1 MSAAKAKAK
10 PKPKAQA
17 PLGVPLIDLPAQ
29 VKPLHKAILK
39 DWSVALAA
47 GAYINGP
54 HGKAFEAELAA
65 YLGVKHV
72 VGCNSGT
79 DALLLAVRALGIG
92 PGDEVLM
99 PAFSFFATAE
109 VVSLAGGTP
118 VFCDIDPKSYLLD
131 LAEVKRKL
139 TPRTKAVMP
148 VHLFG
153 RAFDV
158 PELKALL
165 KAAGRPEVAVI
176 EDTAQA
182 LGARLDKVR
191 AGAMGS
197 AAGISFYPTK
207 NLAAAGDAGA
217 LATDDDALAATARRL
232 REHGMPQRY
241 THTEI
246 GYNSRLDELQAIAL
260 RHKLP
265 RLDRWNAA
273 RAERGQRY
281 AKLLA
286 GLPLGLPTQAA
297 GDVWHQYTVRVPG
310 GRREALRQHLVAA
323 KIGCSVFYPIC
334 MHQQKPY
341 AAGAPSLPVAEQA
354 AAEVL
359 SLPMFPELSAA
370 QQSAVARALRDFF
383 AA

>member
-1 MSAAKAKAK
+1 MSAT
-10 PKPKAQA
+10 
-17 PLGVPLIDLPAQ
+17 LRSDGVPLIDLPAQ
-29 VKPLHKAILK
+29 VRPLKAAILK
-39 DWSVALAA
+39 DWAEALAK

-54 HGKAFEAELAA
+54 HGKAFEAELAG

-92 PGDEVLM
+92 PGDEVLV
-99 PAFSFFATAE
+99 PSFSFFATAE
-109 VVSLAGGTP
+109 VVSLAGAKP
-118 VFCDIDPKSYLLD
+118 VFCDILPDSYLLD

-139 TPRTKAVMP
+139 NRRTKAVMP

-153 RAFDV
+153 RVFDV
-158 PELKALL
+158 AGLKALL
-165 KAAGRPEVAVI
+165 KKAGRGDVKVI

-182 LGARLDKVR
+182 LGARAKAGR
-191 AGAMGS
+191 AGALGD

-217 LATDDDALAATARRL
+217 LATDDDAVAATARRL

-273 RAERGQRY
+273 RRDKAARY
-281 AKLLA
+281 AELLK
-286 GLPLGLPTQAA
+286 GLPLGLPQQGP
-297 GDVWHQYTVRVPG
+297 GDVWHQYTVRVKG

-323 KIGCSVFYPIC
+323 RIGCSVFYPTG
-334 MHQQKPY
+334 MHQQQPY
-341 AAGAPSLPVAEQA
+341 AKGAPKLPVTEA
-354 AAEVL
+354 AGAEVL
-359 SLPMFPELSAA
+359 SMPMFPELTAA
-370 QQSAVARALRDFF
+370 QQGAVAKAIRGFF
-383 AA
+383 TA